1 MILSL
6 DALALAL
13 AGAAAIVAAF
23 TLEGQSP
30 LQGWAVASLGTSAL
44 VLALFGNTMSPLDL
58 ATAFGVVLFG
68 GIAGAGWNPRRKRAF
83 LSLGLVLLVVGLIP
97 RLVAVLALGG
107 AASVAGAS
115 LPWAV
120 ARAAGFVAFSLA
132 TGAVLLGTRSPARLP
147 VGGLPAR
154 LYALH
159 RALGITA
166 LLAVA
171 VHLVSLWL
179 DTFVRFSWAQLL
191 LVPWTAGYRP
201 FAITLGFLALI
212 SLVATASSG
221 ALRRVLPGW
230 RVVHLLAY
238 ATFTL
243 GLIHGILAGSDSG
256 SPLTIAFYVA
266 ALFAVMLTLL
276 RRYLIFPTR
285 PSRAKRGASRPQG
298 G

>member
-1 MILSL
+1 MIVSL

-13 AGAAAIVAAF
+13 AGAAAIIAAF

-30 LQGWAVASLGTSAL
+30 LQGWTVACLGTSAL
-44 VLALFGNTMSPLDL
+44 VLAMFSNTTSVLDL
-58 ATAFGVVLFG
+58 ATAFGVVFFG
-68 GIAGAGWNPRRKRAF
+68 GIAGAGWNPRGKPA
-83 LSLGLVLLVVGLIP
+83 LLALGLIFLIVGLIP
-97 RLVAVLALGG
+97 RLVAGLALSG

-120 ARAAGFVAFSLA
+120 ARAAGFVAFSSA

-159 RALGITA
+159 RALGLTA
-166 LLAVA
+166 VLAVA

-191 LVPWTAGYRP
+191 VVPWTASYRP
-201 FAITLGFLALI
+201 FAVTFGLFALI

-221 ALRRVLPGW
+221 ALRRMLPGW
-230 RVVHLLAY
+230 RTVHLLAY

-243 GLIHGILAGSDSG
+243 GLVHGILVGSDSG
-256 SPLTIAFYVA
+256 SPLAILFYIT

-285 PSRAKRGASRPQG
+285 PSRSRRGTDRPQRE
-298 G
+298 